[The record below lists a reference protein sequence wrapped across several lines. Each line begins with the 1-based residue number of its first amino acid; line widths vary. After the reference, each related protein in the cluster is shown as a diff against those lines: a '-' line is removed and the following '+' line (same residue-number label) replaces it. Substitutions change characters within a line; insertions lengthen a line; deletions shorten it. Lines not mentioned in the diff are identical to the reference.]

1 MVKALIIRNLFYGYS
16 IIMPMPDQ
24 DEESRNE
31 KHYVMDLALQKR
43 KKNLEISN
51 GVQIMKEKIAKVCP
65 EK

>member
-31 KHYVMDLALQKR
+31 KHYVMDLAVMKTDYNS
-43 KKNLEISN
+43 KNPKHFLLLTS
-51 GVQIMKEKIAKVCP
+51 C
-65 EK
+65 